1 MGRTDFYRALGPERG
16 PWFDDTDWSLVRQ
29 AGQRELPDTEAARA
43 ALYRTYWRPIY
54 AYIRR
59 LGHAHADAQDLA
71 QEFLVRL
78 FECNYLR
85 AATPIK
91 GRFRTYLLTLLK
103 RFLADQYHRARRQKR
118 GGQQPTVSLDEGDTE
133 TRRLREPADPTTPDT
148 CFDRA
153 WAESLLDNAL
163 ALLEQE
169 CVAAGRQQL
178 FADLK
183 PFLTCETRPP
193 TAPIA
198 ARLGLAPGHL
208 RVTLHRLRRRLGELL
223 RAEIA
228 QTART
233 REEIEQELDDLR
245 AVLSESPQP

>member
-16 PWFDDTDWSLVRQ
+16 PWFDDTNWSLVRQ
-29 AGQRELPDTEAARA
+29 AGQRDLPDAEAARA
-43 ALYRTYWRPIY
+43 ALYRTYWRPVY

-78 FECNYLR
+78 LERNRLR
-85 AATPIK
+85 AAAPAR

-103 RFLADQYHRARRQKR
+103 RFLADQYRRAQRQKR

-133 TRRLREPADPTTPDT
+133 TRRLREPADPTTPDK

-153 WAESLLDNAL
+153 WAESVLDNAF
-163 ALLEQE
+163 ALLERE
-169 CVAAGRQQL
+169 CAAAGKQQL
-178 FADLK
+178 FAELK
-183 PFLTCETRPP
+183 PFLTCESRVPA
-193 TAPIA
+193 APLA
-198 ARLGLAPGHL
+198 ERLGMTPTHL
-208 RVTLHRLRRRLGELL
+208 RVTLHRLRRRLAELL

-233 REEIEQELDDLR
+233 RAEIEEELDDLR
-245 AVLSESPQP
+245 AVLGEASRS